1 MPDQNDLFSQPAQ
14 ASQPSTQ
21 APESLS
27 DALNEA
33 EEDNMESISG
43 LSEQQI
49 RESVAQQVEQ
59 ARRNSASSQASD
71 GTGAASDSVSGSEGS
86 EGATDSEAPAGTGL
100 SEFLSSE
107 EAESAQAGAHGA
119 GAGAAAGSASGAA
132 SGTSGVAGHRTAM
145 GSAASVAT
153 ATAGAAAAG
162 AAGAAATSGRSRSAV
177 DQPEIVSNRRKP
189 RRVRVP
195 KARRMRLSIVKFD
208 PWSVAKVSFMLGIAN
223 GIIQVVCATIL
234 WWMLD
239 AIGVFDKV
247 SSLVNSTGLTG
258 KTGFNVSAILS
269 MGQVVSA
276 VTIFAI
282 FELVLIVIIAVVCA
296 FLYNVVSS
304 LVGGLHVVLG
314 DD

>member
-71 GTGAASDSVSGSEGS
+71 GTGAASDSVSGSQGS

-119 GAGAAAGSASGAA
+119 GAGAASGSASGAA

-145 GSAASVAT
+145 GSAASVAN

-162 AAGAAATSGRSRSAV
+162 AAAASGRSRSAV

>member
-119 GAGAAAGSASGAA
+119 GDGAAAGSASGAA

-162 AAGAAATSGRSRSAV
+162 AAAASGRSRSAV

>member
-71 GTGAASDSVSGSEGS
+71 GTSAASDNVSGSEGS

-162 AAGAAATSGRSRSAV
+162 AAAASGRSRSAV

>member
-71 GTGAASDSVSGSEGS
+71 GTGAASDSVSGSEG
-86 EGATDSEAPAGTGL
+86 ATDSEAPAGTGL

-107 EAESAQAGAHGA
+107 EAESAQTGAHGA
-119 GAGAAAGSASGAA
+119 GDGAASGSASGAA

-162 AAGAAATSGRSRSAV
+162 AAAASGRSRSAV

>member
-27 DALNEA
+27 DALNEV

>member
-59 ARRNSASSQASD
+59 ARRNSASSQVSD

-119 GAGAAAGSASGAA
+119 GAGSA

-162 AAGAAATSGRSRSAV
+162 AAAASGRSRSAV

>member
-71 GTGAASDSVSGSEGS
+71 GASDGAASAADT
-86 EGATDSEAPAGTGL
+86 ADSEAPAGTGL

-107 EAESAQAGAHGA
+107 EAESAQTGAHGA
-119 GAGAAAGSASGAA
+119 GAGAA

-153 ATAGAAAAG
+153 ATAGAATGA
-162 AAGAAATSGRSRSAV
+162 AAGAAAASGRSRSAV

>member
-86 EGATDSEAPAGTGL
+86 EGVTDSEAPAGTGL

-119 GAGAAAGSASGAA
+119 GAGAAAGSASSAA

-162 AAGAAATSGRSRSAV
+162 AAAASGRSRSAV

>member
-71 GTGAASDSVSGSEGS
+71 GTGAASDSVSGSEDS
-86 EGATDSEAPAGTGL
+86 EGATNSEAPAGTGL

-119 GAGAAAGSASGAA
+119 DAGAAAGSASGAA
-132 SGTSGVAGHRTAM
+132 AGTSGVAGHRTAM
-145 GSAASVAT
+145 GSAASVAA

-162 AAGAAATSGRSRSAV
+162 AAAASGRSRSAV

>member
-71 GTGAASDSVSGSEGS
+71 GTGAASDGVSGSEGS

-119 GAGAAAGSASGAA
+119 GAGSASGSASGAA

-162 AAGAAATSGRSRSAV
+162 AAAASGRSRSAV

>member
-71 GTGAASDSVSGSEGS
+71 GTGAASDSVSDSEGS

-107 EAESAQAGAHGA
+107 EAEGAQAGAHGA
-119 GAGAAAGSASGAA
+119 GAGAA

-162 AAGAAATSGRSRSAV
+162 AAAASGRSRSAV

-258 KTGFNVSAILS
+258 KMGFNVSAILS

>member
-86 EGATDSEAPAGTGL
+86 ESATDSEAPAGTGL

-132 SGTSGVAGHRTAM
+132 AGTSGVAGHRTAM

-162 AAGAAATSGRSRSAV
+162 AAAASGRSRSAV

>member
-71 GTGAASDSVSGSEGS
+71 GTGAASDSVSGSEDV
-86 EGATDSEAPAGTGL
+86 TDSEAPAGTGL

>member
-119 GAGAAAGSASGAA
+119 GDGAASSSASGAA

-162 AAGAAATSGRSRSAV
+162 AAAASGRSRSAV

>member
-86 EGATDSEAPAGTGL
+86 EGVIDSEAPAGTGL

-162 AAGAAATSGRSRSAV
+162 ADAASGRSRSAV

>member
-107 EAESAQAGAHGA
+107 EAESAQAGAHDA
-119 GAGAAAGSASGAA
+119 GDGAAAGSASGAA

-153 ATAGAAAAG
+153 ATAGAAG
-162 AAGAAATSGRSRSAV
+162 AGAAAASGRSRSAV

>member
-153 ATAGAAAAG
+153 STAGAAAAG